1 MMKLQATSRNWIATF
16 LVIVALLGA
25 CLRFTHLD
33 KKIYWIDE
41 VHTSLR
47 AAGFSRTEFVAQ
59 APRNKIVGIEQ
70 LHRFQKLTPE
80 RNMWAGVKAIAS
92 SEHSPLYYGLARIGM
107 ELFGSSIKVTRWVAA
122 ALGLL
127 LLPAIYLLSQELF
140 NSRLISLV
148 VTALVAVSPVQ
159 ILYAQEAR
167 EYSLFAV
174 TIVVASLAFLRLL
187 KTRKNSR
194 NWHWYGLSIALG
206 LYTQPLF
213 LMVMIAHG
221 FYSLVIT
228 GFSWGNLL
236 KKYCY
241 ATALGIFL
249 FIPWILVFIFNQD
262 GVGMWIERDLPL
274 RFWLQRWMLNLSA
287 TFFDWQSVFSERFFD
302 VEKVQDFN
310 FPFDQAIAL
319 WLIPIFGLIL
329 YSCYFLLR
337 YAPRKS
343 SFLLVCLIGV
353 ATVALGLPDLIS
365 GGQRSTVARYMLAV
379 PLSLQIIVG
388 YCLGTKISSP
398 KIGKWGKF
406 IWRFILAIALTTS
419 LLCSWKMVQA
429 PTWWNKY
436 SSYYNAEVAEIINQA
451 ETPLV
456 ISNAKRISRST
467 SLSYQLREN
476 AKFLLLDPED
486 NLPSF
491 DKKQF
496 SDIFLFRP
504 YPEFLAH
511 LQQNQSEPVTIE
523 TVFAEGHLY
532 RLKLDAN

>member
-1 MMKLQATSRNWIATF
+1 MMKLKATSGNWTKIF
-16 LVIVALLGA
+16 LVIVILLGVW
-25 CLRFTHLD
+25 LRFSHLD
-33 KKIYWIDE
+33 QKIYWIDE

-47 AAGFSRTEFVAQ
+47 VAGFSRTEFVAQ
-59 APRNKIVGIEQ
+59 APRKEIVGIEQ
-70 LHRFQKLTPE
+70 LHRFQQLTPE
-80 RNMWAGVKAIAS
+80 RSLWAGVKAIAS
-92 SEHSPLYYGLARIGM
+92 SEHSPLYYVLTRIGM
-107 ELFGSSIKVTRWVAA
+107 ELFGNSIKVTRGVAA
-122 ALGLL
+122 VLSLL
-127 LLPAIYLLSQELF
+127 LLPAIYWLTQELF
-140 NSRLISLV
+140 NSREISLV
-148 VTALVAVSPVQ
+148 ATALVAVSPLQ

-174 TIVVASLAFLRLL
+174 TIVVASWAFLKLI

-221 FYSLVIT
+221 FYSLVVT
-228 GFSWGNLL
+228 GFRWGNLL
-236 KKYCY
+236 KKYCF

-319 WLIPIFGLIL
+319 GLIPIFGLIF
-329 YSCYFLLR
+329 YSCYFLIR

-343 SFLLVCLIGV
+343 SFLLICLIGV
-353 ATVALGLPDLIS
+353 AAFSLGLPDLIS

-379 PLSLQIIVG
+379 PIGIQIIVG
-388 YCLGTKISSP
+388 YCLATKISSP
-398 KIGKWGKF
+398 KIRNWQRLV
-406 IWRFILAIALTTS
+406 WRCILAIALTTS

-436 SSYYNAEVAEIINQA
+436 SSYHNAQVAEIVNQS
-451 ETPLV
+451 ETPLI

-491 DKKQF
+491 DKQQF

-511 LQQNQSEPVTIE
+511 LQQNPAQTIE